1 MGEDPNAFHKTS
13 APVHTSVHEQHSGKA
28 AIVAVVSVGP
38 LFSFC
43 K

>member
-1 MGEDPNAFHKTS
+1 MGVDLNAFHKA
-13 APVHTSVHEQHSGKA
+13 APVRTSVHEQRSEKA
-28 AIVAVVSVGP
+28 TTVAVVSVEP